1 MKIWVAAFRSPLE
14 VPTNNKSQHEDQGR
28 GFRSQLEVPNNNKS
42 QHEDLG
48 LGVQEPAGG
57 T

>member
-1 MKIWVAAFRSPLE
+1 MKIWAAAFRSPLE
-14 VPTNNKSQHEDQGR
+14 VPTNNQSQHEDLGR

-48 LGVQEPAGG
+48 RGVQEPAGG